1 MSSVNSSA
9 DKNIVD
15 RSRPRRNPEM
25 ARAVKATRDRLQ
37 TDANQGAHYSREL
50 MTMYVSSAVQGAAAM
65 PVYVML
71 TATVSIVFFDG
82 INVLIWTVATL
93 IGYALLAL
101 IAKRASRQTITT
113 EVAESLEMQFT
124 TVHAVIGLGWSI
136 FAFQSCSH
144 CTGMDYSFYKG
155 IVLLVAMAVTAMST
169 FTLRRLPLL
178 AFSTPII
185 VFYLA
190 GSPPSSAF
198 QISMLAMLI
207 ATLAFFIFVSGRL
220 YSANVIML
228 SIQAEKDWLIAE
240 LEMAKSTSDEARRR
254 AEEANLAKSRFLASM
269 SHELR
274 TPLNAILGFSE
285 VMKNEVLGPLEN
297 DTYREY
303 ISDIYRSGDH
313 LLHLINEILDLSRIE
328 AGRYA
333 LNEEPVSMRNIAEDC
348 IAMVELKAQNKDIN
362 ITAQFERVLPLVWA
376 DERSIRQVILN
387 LLSNAVKFTPASGTI
402 HMKVGWTAGG
412 GQYVSVK
419 DDGPGIPEEE
429 IPVVLSAFGQGS
441 IAIKSAEQGTGLGL
455 PIVQAILA
463 EHGGE
468 FILKS
473 KLREGTEAIAILP
486 RNRILMDAPSIE
498 TPSAPKSKRRSFA

>member
-1 MSSVNSSA
+1 MSSVKSSA

-15 RSRPRRNPEM
+15 RSRVRRNPEM

-37 TDANQGAHYSREL
+37 TDGKRSAQYDREL
-50 MTMYVSSAVQGAAAM
+50 MAIYVSSAVQGAAAM
-65 PVYVML
+65 PVLVLL
-71 TATVSIVFFDG
+71 TAAVSIAFFHSQ
-82 INVLIWTVATL
+82 NVITWMVATL
-93 IGYALLAL
+93 LGYAAMAY
-101 IAKRASRQTITT
+101 IAKRASHHKLTF
-113 EVAESLEMQFT
+113 ESAKRLEKQFIA
-124 TVHAVIGLGWSI
+124 VHALTGFGWAI
-136 FAFQSCSH
+136 FAFQPCAL
-144 CTGMDYSFYKG
+144 CTGMDYAFFKG
-155 IVLLVAMAVTAMST
+155 VVLLVAMAVTAMSS

-190 GSPPSSAF
+190 GSPPSSPF
-198 QISMLAMLI
+198 QISILAMLI
-207 ATLAFFIFVSGRL
+207 ATLVFFVFVSGRL
-220 YSANVIML
+220 YSANLIML
-228 SIQAEKDWLIAE
+228 SVQAEKDWLITE
-240 LEMAKSTSDEARRR
+240 LEMANSTSDEARRR

-303 ISDIYRSGDH
+303 VSDIYRSGDH

-348 IAMVELKAQNKDIN
+348 IAMVEMKAQNKDIN
-362 ITAQFERVLPLVWA
+362 IVSQFERVLPLVWA

-387 LLSNAVKFTPASGTI
+387 LLSNAVKFTPPKGTVTL
-402 HMKVGWTAGG
+402 KVGWTAGG
-412 GQYVSVK
+412 GQYVSIK
-419 DDGPGIPEEE
+419 DDGPGIPEDE

-468 FILKS
+468 FVLKS
-473 KLREGTEAIAILP
+473 KLREGTEATAVLP
-486 RNRILMDAPSIE
+486 RNRVLVDAPSIE
-498 TPSAPKSKRRSFA
+498 TPDPAKQKRRSFA

>member
-15 RSRPRRNPEM
+15 RSRARRNPEM

-37 TDANQGAHYSREL
+37 TDGKRSAHYDREL
-50 MTMYVSSAVQGAAAM
+50 MAMYISSAVQGAAAM
-65 PVYVML
+65 PVFVLL
-71 TATVSIVFFDG
+71 TAAVSILFFPGQNVFTW
-82 INVLIWTVATL
+82 VVATL
-93 IGYALLAL
+93 LGYALMAY
-101 IAKRASRQTITT
+101 IAKRASRRKLTF
-113 EVAESLEMQFT
+113 EAAERLEMQFT
-124 TVHAVIGLGWSI
+124 TVHAVTGLGWAI
-136 FAFQSCSH
+136 FAFQPCAL
-144 CTGMDYSFYKG
+144 CIGMDFAFFKG
-155 IVLLVAMAVTAMST
+155 IVLLVAMAVTAMSS

-178 AFSTPII
+178 AFSTPIM

-190 GSPPSSAF
+190 GSPPSSPF

-207 ATLAFFIFVSGRL
+207 ATLVFFMFVSGRL

-228 SIQAEKDWLIAE
+228 SVQAEKDWLIAE
-240 LEMAKSTSDEARRR
+240 LEMANSTSDEARRR

-303 ISDIYRSGDH
+303 VSDIYRSGDH

-348 IAMVELKAQNKDIN
+348 IAMVGLKAQKKDIV

-376 DERSIRQVILN
+376 DERSMRQVILN
-387 LLSNAVKFTPASGTI
+387 LLSNAVKFTPSNGTI
-402 HMKVGWTAGG
+402 ILKVGWTAGG

-419 DDGPGIPEEE
+419 DDGPGIPEDE

-468 FILKS
+468 FVLKS
-473 KLREGTEAIAILP
+473 KLREGTEATIVLP
-486 RNRILMDAPSIE
+486 RNRVLIDTPSIE
-498 TPSAPKSKRRSFA
+498 TPDSVKQKRRSFA